1 MSFQPDPTVPLAED
15 PATSGLPDPTGPLTA
30 SGNLR
35 RRAAVSRLLEVT
47 ATASAALAVA
57 IFCIVVYAIAS
68 RGLGAISWGFLTSDL
83 NPVNPALGGIAPA
96 IVGTAVMIAI
106 ATAIAMPL
114 GVLIA
119 IYLIEFAGRRS
130 GRVIRMALDLTNGLP
145 TVVVAIMVYGLLV
158 VNHGDSAIAASI
170 ALAIIMLPL
179 IARSSHQVLLLV
191 PGTLRE
197 AADALGVSRWRGV
210 IGVVLPSSLGGIVT
224 ATILAAARAAGETV
238 PLLLLTS
245 LVTAQNV
252 QLDPAHALY
261 GMPFVIYQDL
271 ESGVPS
277 GITQAWGT
285 AFVLMA
291 FILAANIGSRMF
303 LARNRSRLGL

>member
-1 MSFQPDPTVPLAED
+1 MSGPTDPSAPLSDERAISAMPDPTA
-15 PATSGLPDPTGPLTA
+15 PLTA

-35 RRAAVSRLLEVT
+35 RRAAVSRLLEVS
-47 ATASAALAVA
+47 ATAAALLAVGV
-57 IFCIVVYAIAS
+57 FCLVVLAIAS
-68 RGLGAISWGFLTSDL
+68 RGASAISFSFLTTDP
-83 NPVNPALGGIAPA
+83 NPVNPAMGGIAPA
-96 IVGTAVMIAI
+96 IVGTAVIVAI

-119 IYLIEFAGRRS
+119 LYLIEFAGRRS
-130 GRVIRMALDLTNGLP
+130 GRVVRMALDLMNGLP

-158 VNHGDSAIAASI
+158 VGHGDSAIAASI

-197 AADALGVSRWRGV
+197 AADALGVARWRGV
-210 IGVVLPSSLGGIVT
+210 IGVVLPSALGGIVT

-238 PLLLLTS
+238 PLLLLSS
-245 LVTAQNV
+245 LVTSNNV
-252 QLDPAHALY
+252 QGNPAHALSA
-261 GMPFVIYQDL
+261 MPLTILNSFEL
-271 ESGVPS
+271 GVPA
-277 GITQAWGT
+277 GISQAWGT
-285 AFVLMA
+285 ALVLMA
-291 FILAANIGSRMF
+291 TILAANIGARVF